1 MVDLKKDMKNMEQ
14 DARAKA
20 KTAEDHMEGKPSSET
35 WNKAKVKA
43 GDAARDLQKDL

>member
-1 MVDLKKDMKNMEQ
+1 MKNLEQ

-20 KTAEDHMEGKPSSET
+20 TTAKDEMEGKPTSET

-43 GDAARDLQKDL
+43 GDAARDLKRDL